1 MGCIGFV
8 VTFEVN
14 EMKNRIAVAALFV
27 GALFLVGCGQ
37 KDKEAEKQAAA
48 QAAAAPA
55 ALPVPASNDNQAWRQ
70 YLVNVAKRNLDGIR
84 NSPFMYYLPAVEAE
98 DFEEQYTRQLDNVA
112 GSVARGVLPGNM
124 LAFGSPASS
133 RMADMIVEAFEHVQS
148 GSMKD
153 VRVLFIGNA
162 EDLDRVKAAVE
173 PSGANVVFHEV
184 K

>member
-1 MGCIGFV
+1 
-8 VTFEVN
+8 
-14 EMKNRIAVAALFV
+14 MKNKIAFAALV
-27 GALFLVGCGQ
+27 IGALFMAGCG
-37 KDKEAEKQAAA
+37 KDDKAAA
-48 QAAAAPA
+48 NKAAVQSAAPA
-55 ALPVPASNDNQAWRQ
+55 ALQVPPSGDTQAWKQ

-84 NSPFMYYLPAVEAE
+84 NSPYMYYLPAADAS
-98 DFEEQYTRQLDNVA
+98 DFDEQYTRQLDNVA

-133 RMADMIVEAFEHVQS
+133 RMADLIVEAFGHVQA

-162 EDLDRVKAAVE
+162 EDLERVQAAVE
-173 PSGANVVFHEV
+173 PSGANLVFHEA

>member
-1 MGCIGFV
+1 MGCFEFV
-8 VTFEVN
+8 ENVEVI
-14 EMKNRIAVAALFV
+14 EMKSRIAVAALFA
-27 GALFLVGCGQ
+27 GALFMAGCGQ
-37 KDKEAEKQAAA
+37 QDKGEAGKPAA
-48 QAAAAPA
+48 QAAAPA
-55 ALPVPASNDNQAWRQ
+55 ALPVPPSGDTQAWKQ

-84 NSPFMYYLPAVEAE
+84 SSPYMYYLPAVEAD
-98 DFEEQYTRQLDNVA
+98 DFDEQYTRQLDNVA

-133 RMADMIVEAFEHVQS
+133 RMADLIVEAFAHVQP

-162 EDLDRVKAAVE
+162 EDVERVKAAVE
-173 PSGANVVFHEV
+173 PSGANLVFHEV

>member
-1 MGCIGFV
+1 MKIKIVMAAVFVGTLFLAGCGDSGKDAD
-8 VTFEVN
+8 N
-14 EMKNRIAVAALFV
+14 KSAQVAA
-27 GALFLVGCGQ
+27 
-37 KDKEAEKQAAA
+37 E
-48 QAAAAPA
+48 PA
-55 ALPVPASNDNQAWRQ
+55 ALPVPSSSDNQAWRQ

-84 NSPFMYYLPAVEAE
+84 SSPYMYYLPAVEAD

-133 RMADMIVEAFEHVQS
+133 RMADLIVEAFTHVQA

-162 EDLDRVKAAVE
+162 EDIERVKGAVE
-173 PSGANVVFHEV
+173 PSGATVVFHEV